1 MADELEDRV
10 RELEAQVAEQSRKLL
25 AFDEELQ
32 GANDVV
38 ARTLVQIKSAP
49 TAHQGDVAALRRLV
63 EKLVAAEADVEFLDA
78 VRHNME
84 QGS

>member
-1 MADELEDRV
+1 MSKELEDRV
-10 RELEAQVAEQSRKLL
+10 RELELEVAEQSRKLL
-25 AFDEELQ
+25 AFDEELD

-38 ARTLVQIKSAP
+38 ARTLAKIRSAP
-49 TAHQGDVAALRRLV
+49 TVHQGDIKALQVLI
-63 EKLVAAEADVEFLDA
+63 EKLVGAEADVEFLDA